1 MKFIGMYV
9 VRLRRFGMRRRL
21 FLMRKFIGCVC
32 LLLSIR
38 GHMPL
43 SQVLLGLRNLTLL
56 TVVIVTK
63 ACYFKLN
70 EDYYVYDFP

>member
-9 VRLRRFGMRRRL
+9 VRLRRFGMLRRL
-21 FLMRKFIGCVC
+21 FLMRRFIGFVC

-43 SQVLLGLRNLTLL
+43 SQVLLELRNLSLL
-56 TVVIVTK
+56 TVVDVTK
-63 ACYFKLN
+63 GCYFN
-70 EDYYVYDFP
+70 IIEDYYVDDFP